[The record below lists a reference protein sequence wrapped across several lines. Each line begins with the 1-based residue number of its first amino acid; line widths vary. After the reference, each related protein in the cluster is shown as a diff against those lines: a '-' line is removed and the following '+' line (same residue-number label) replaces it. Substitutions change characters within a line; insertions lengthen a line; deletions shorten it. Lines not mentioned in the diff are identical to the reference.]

1 MNKVRYCIAI
11 AAALLFSTVANAQ
24 YFEFGVKG
32 GFAASWI
39 VNTVVIGD
47 EIVFPHN
54 NFYAGGYTTYDSSNG
69 FIMQA
74 ELLYAG
80 KGYSDRSELRG
91 KYSRSLSYLQV
102 PLFAGYRFYSS
113 KYTIMA
119 GPEFG
124 YLINSTTSTP
134 GQNINSTS
142 ECNRF
147 NIALALQTN
156 YMLTDN
162 IGVDVKFSWGANR
175 TFAPDMYAEKVN
187 DNGRNVSVQIGV
199 NWMFY

>member
-1 MNKVRYCIAI
+1 MKKVRYYIAI
-11 AAALLFSTVANAQ
+11 AAALLLSTAANAQ

-39 VNTVVIGD
+39 INTIVIGD
-47 EIVFPHN
+47 ETVLPHN
-54 NFYAGGYTTYDSSNG
+54 NFYAGAYTTYDASNG

-80 KGYSDRSELRG
+80 KGHSDHSELRG
-91 KYSRSLSYLQV
+91 KYVRNLSYLQV

-113 KYTIMA
+113 NYTIMA

-124 YLINSTTSTP
+124 YLINSTTITP
-134 GQNINSTS
+134 GQKINSTS

-156 YMLTDN
+156 YMFNDN

-175 TFAPDMYAEKVN
+175 TFAPNMYAEQV
-187 DNGRNVSVQIGV
+187 DDYGRNVSVQIGV
-199 NWMFY
+199 NWMFD